1 MKHAL
6 LIACLA
12 GAITASA
19 QVPDYVPTNGLIA
32 WYPLDGNATDLG
44 DNGFNGTESGT
55 TGAVSREGTTNGA
68 LKFNGSSHV
77 NLGNSSVLNPP
88 EMSVSCWFQI
98 QSWNTQSGLSTIL
111 GRNLNDGSHRYGFN
125 MGIFG
130 PNNTAIG
137 QTGLRFGFDDD
148 SNSGNL
154 IHDYDIPEPLD
165 LNEWYH
171 FGITMNLQEEELI
184 FYLNGAVVATENI
197 PSAGVN
203 PIDTDVLMGFYRP
216 NGAHSFNGLLD
227 DIGIW
232 NRTLSDVE
240 MTGIYSETPPLLGCV
255 DASACNYDAEANTDD
270 GSCAY
275 GCLFCGAGTHWDAV
289 TEMCIADGPG
299 EVDENC
305 TLMNLQDLA
314 EGYQVLLDHTAD
326 QDSVII
332 TQQAWI
338 DSAQGNISNSPTG
351 PCSGENSLN
360 YFGEDYD
367 IVEINGRCWFG
378 QNLNTSQYSNGDSL
392 ATDISIPMW
401 NGTTNGACD
410 AYGFSSIN
418 ANTYGLL
425 YNWHAV
431 TDPRNLCPTG
441 WHVASDSDWKSAEIG
456 HGMTPEEADLTN
468 FRGSPAG
475 SRFKASHSN
484 SPSWN
489 GTDSLHFGG
498 LPGGW
503 RNENGSFSGLGTS
516 AAWWTNSGYGCCYAQ
531 YRIMTTNEDR
541 VFRNNLYYYF
551 FGRASSGL
559 SVRCVKD

>member
-6 LIACLA
+6 FIACLA

-55 TGAVSREGTTNGA
+55 TGAVSRDGTTDGA
-68 LKFNGSSHV
+68 LEFNGSSHV

-98 QSWNTQSGLSTIL
+98 ESWNTQSGLSTIL

-197 PSAGVN
+197 PNAGVN
-203 PIDTDVLMGFYRP
+203 PIDTDVLMGYYRP

-240 MTGIYSETPPLLGCV
+240 MTGIFSETPPLLGCI
-255 DASACNYDAEANTDD
+255 DANACNYDAEANADD

-299 EVDENC
+299 TVDENC

-314 EGYQVLLDHTAD
+314 EGYQILLTQNAELDSLLADCNGTA
-326 QDSVII
+326 SE
-332 TQQAWI
+332 TA
-338 DSAQGNISNSPTG
+338 SNG
-351 PCSGENSLN
+351 CADENSVM
-360 YFGEDYD
+360 FDGHDYD
-367 IVEINGRCWFG
+367 LVEIGDQCWFAE
-378 QNLNTSQYSNGDSL
+378 NLQTEHYANGDLLEGDLS
-392 ATDISIPMW
+392 DGEW
-401 NGTTNGACD
+401 
-410 AYGFSSIN
+410 SSITSGAQAVRN
-418 ANTYGLL
+418 NDDSNLPSRGRL
-425 YNWHAV
+425 YNWAAV
-431 TDPRNLCPTG
+431 ADTRGLCPSG
-441 WHVASDSDWKSAEIG
+441 WHIPTDSEWKTLELELGMPLSEVEASGE
-456 HGMTPEEADLTN
+456 
-468 FRGSPAG
+468 RGSNEGQAL
-475 SRFKASHSN
+475 KASPSD

-489 GTDSLHFGG
+489 GNNSSGFNAY
-498 LPGGW
+498 PGGARDNNGGYYAGTSDSFMW
-503 RNENGSFSGLGTS
+503 TSTPFNENSAWIRDLDSDTS
-516 AAWWTNSGYGCCYAQ
+516 IERYNWSTRYG
-531 YRIMTTNEDR
+531 
-541 VFRNNLYYYF
+541 F
-551 FGRASSGL
+551 